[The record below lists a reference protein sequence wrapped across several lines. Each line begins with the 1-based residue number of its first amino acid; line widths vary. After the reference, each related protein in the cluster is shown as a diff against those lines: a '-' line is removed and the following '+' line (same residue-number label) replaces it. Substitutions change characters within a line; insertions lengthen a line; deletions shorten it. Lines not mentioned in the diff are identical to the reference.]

1 MSGDT
6 PPQVTF
12 TRTWTQRGSSFTAD
26 KQAQLASVFATLA
39 WQPFPCTL
47 SFSEGYVV
55 KAFLEQM
62 TVQQIL
68 EVAVSSRLAPYG
80 LLGLHCQYAN
90 GRAKVY
96 ILDRGDDAIF
106 LATDFWPHTERRES
120 P

>member
-1 MSGDT
+1 MLCAIRIELSLLPGHGLQEQEGDIE
-6 PPQVTF
+6 
-12 TRTWTQRGSSFTAD
+12 
-26 KQAQLASVFATLA
+26 LASVFATLA

-62 TVQQIL
+62 AVQQIL
-68 EVAVSSRLAPYG
+68 EVEVSSRLAPYG